1 MIYFLT
7 SVFSDSVIE
16 LRLIVISQSDG
27 SIISSVTVDP
37 LVAADIQGIFNIA
50 ISGTSAFY
58 SASISVLTQAQ
69 LDLSVDVR
77 DLGLFVFDSFISIEQ
92 RVEIEAALL
101 TLYSSNLNRKSWC
114 ILFYFYYV
122 VER

>member
-16 LRLIVISQSDG
+16 LRLIVISQSDS
-27 SIISSVTVDP
+27 SIISSVTVAP

>member
-16 LRLIVISQSDG
+16 LRLIVISQSDS
-27 SIISSVTVDP
+27 SIISSVTVAP

-92 RVEIEAALL
+92 RVELEAALL
-101 TLYSSNLNRKSWC
+101 TLYSSNLNRKS
-114 ILFYFYYV
+114 
-122 VER
+122 